1 MSDTLTILIGK
12 VQNILGD
19 ASATY
24 FTTAICT
31 AAIRQALSEWNLRA
45 PQFAAVT
52 ITGVNSQ
59 YEYELTDQD
68 SSACEIIDILLRGTD
83 TAQDAS
89 KSLDYD
95 EYIEDERVFF
105 RLRTPITTS
114 DTLIVRY
121 TIYHTINGLDSA
133 TESTLLA
140 KDDQAMVDGGAF
152 FAIMIRAAAR
162 VETINL
168 SQDQSDNYRELAGGF
183 GAMFNQRLSYAI
195 QHRQAAV
202 SEPDTRAWDDGW
214 HTTQW
219 AIK

>member
-1 MSDTLTILIGK
+1 MSDSLTTLIGK

-24 FTTAICT
+24 FTTAIAT
-31 AAIRQALSEWNLRA
+31 AAIRQALSEWNFRA
-45 PQFAAVT
+45 PIFAAVT
-52 ITGVNSQ
+52 ITGVNDQ
-59 YEYELTDQD
+59 KVYELTDED
-68 SSACEIIDILLRGTD
+68 ANSCEILDVLREVVND
-83 TAQDAS
+83 DDV
-89 KSLDYD
+89 SLDYD
-95 EYIEDERVFF
+95 QYIEDERVFF
-105 RLRTPITTS
+105 RLRRPVTTD

-152 FAIMIRAAAR
+152 FSIMIRATAR

-183 GAMFNQRLSYAI
+183 GAMFSQRLTYAS
-195 QHRQAAV
+195 QRRKSPV
-202 SEPDTRAWDDGW
+202 SEPDTRKWDDKY
-214 HTTQW
+214 HTSQW
-219 AIK
+219 EMKS

>member
-1 MSDTLTILIGK
+1 MSDSLTTLISK

-24 FTTAICT
+24 FTTAITT

-45 PQFAAVT
+45 PVFAAVT
-52 ITGVNSQ
+52 ITGVNNQ

-68 SSACEIIDILLRGTD
+68 ANSCEILDVLREGAGNNEVDI
-83 TAQDAS
+83 
-89 KSLDYD
+89 SLDFD
-95 EYIEDERVFF
+95 QYIEDERVFF
-105 RLRTPITTS
+105 RLRRPVTTA

-121 TIYHTINGLDSA
+121 TLYHTINGLDSA

-152 FAIMIRAAAR
+152 FSIMIRATAR

-183 GAMFNQRLSYAI
+183 GAMFSQRLTYAS
-195 QHRQAAV
+195 QRRKAPV
-202 SEPDTRAWDDGW
+202 SEPDTRAWNDQYHNW
-214 HTTQW
+214 EQ
-219 AIK
+219 